1 MRDNENDRSTE
12 LQHAVREA
20 FDAGH
25 PLAICGSGSK
35 SFFGRQTQG
44 EPLSLTGHR
53 GVIRHEPTELFVTVR
68 AGTPLAELEQA
79 LAAHDQHLPFE
90 PPAFGPGATIG
101 GTLACGLSGPARP
114 YRGAAR
120 DAVLG
125 MRILNG
131 KGELLSFGGE
141 VMKNVAGYD
150 VSRLMVGA
158 LGTLGVILEASIKV
172 LPRPAV
178 EETLSFE
185 LSPQDAIIEI
195 NRWSATPVPLSG
207 ACYSDGRLYVRL
219 SGSPRG
225 VAAARSRLGGE
236 AVEDAAAFWTALREQ
251 TLPFFAEGGE
261 PLWRIAVPAAAPP
274 LSVSG
279 SWLLDWGG
287 AQRWLRSG
295 ASPEELR
302 SAAAGAGGHAM
313 LFRRG
318 DDAQEVFAPLPST
331 LRRLHANLKQSFD
344 PGRILNP
351 GRLYADL

>member
-1 MRDNENDRSTE
+1 MSDNANDQTTD
-12 LQHAVREA
+12 LQQAVREA
-20 FDAGH
+20 FEAGRA
-25 PLAICGSGSK
+25 LAIRGSGSK
-35 SFFGRQTQG
+35 DFYGRHTQG
-44 EPLSLTGHR
+44 EPLSLSGHQ

-68 AGTPLAELEQA
+68 AGTPLADLEQV
-79 LAAHDQHLPFE
+79 LAEHGQHRPFE
-90 PPAFGPGATIG
+90 PPAFDPAATIG

-172 LPRPAV
+172 LPKPAT

-185 LSPQDAIIEI
+185 LAAQDAIVEI

-207 ACYSDGRLYVRL
+207 ACHSDGRLLVRV

-225 VAAARSRLGGE
+225 VAAARARLGGE
-236 AVEDAAAFWTALREQ
+236 PLQDAADFWTALREQ
-251 TLPFFAEGGE
+251 TLPFFTEGDE

-279 SWLLDWGG
+279 RWLLDWGG

-295 ASPEELR
+295 APPDEVR
-302 SAAAGAGGHAM
+302 AAAAAAGGHAL
-313 LFRRG
+313 LFRRE
-318 DDAQEVFAPLPST
+318 DNEQEVFAPLPPT
-331 LRRLHANLKQSFD
+331 LRRLHDNLKQAFD

>member
-1 MRDNENDRSTE
+1 MRNDENDQSTE
-12 LQHAVREA
+12 LQRAVREA
-20 FDAGH
+20 FEAGR
-25 PLAICGSGSK
+25 PLAIRGSDSK
-35 SFFGRQTQG
+35 NFYGRQMQG
-44 EPLSLTGHR
+44 EPLSLTGHH

-79 LAAHDQHLPFE
+79 LASHDQHLPFE

-172 LPRPAV
+172 LPRPAA

-185 LSPQDAIIEI
+185 LSAQDAIIEI

-236 AVEDAAAFWTALREQ
+236 AMKDATAFWTALREQ
-251 TLPFFAEGGE
+251 TLPFFTEGVD

-274 LSVSG
+274 LPVSG
-279 SWLLDWGG
+279 TWLLDWGG

-295 ASPEELR
+295 TSPEELR
-302 SAAAGAGGHAM
+302 AAAAHAGGHAM

-318 DDAQEVFAPLPST
+318 DDAGEVFAPLPTT
-331 LRRLHANLKQSFD
+331 LRRLHSNLKQSFD